1 MSSSSYEFLNQIE
14 LFQGLSPEQFNDLI
28 RTLRPQRYQIG
39 ELIFRQGDEGLAAYV
54 IQSGSVEVF
63 LSEGTHS
70 TTLRRFQAGEVFG
83 ELALIDGAPR
93 SAAARALTPCELLC
107 LDKREFDQLRTA
119 LRPAAFHVLRQL
131 SNTLCARIRETN
143 EQIEELIVTGRKE
156 MKGSATVMSARVDA
170 PKKTESKGLFG
181 KLGSM
186 FKRQ

>member
-1 MSSSSYEFLNQIE
+1 MSSSSYDFLNQIE
-14 LFQGLSPEQFNDLI
+14 LFRGLTTDQFNDLI
-28 RTLRPQRYQIG
+28 RTLRPQKYQIG

-63 LSEGTHS
+63 LSQGTQS

-107 LDKREFDQLRTA
+107 LDKREFDLLRSA

-143 EQIEELIVTGRKE
+143 DQIEELIVTGRKE
-156 MKGSATVMSARVDA
+156 MKGGATVMSARVES
-170 PKKTESKGLFG
+170 PKKAESKGLLSRF
-181 KLGSM
+181 GSM
-186 FKRQ
+186 FKR